1 MSTPPPPTRLS
12 PFPDDVLERDRKEQA
27 IEFLLSLGLPYYIAS
42 AHLGRWAAY
51 VGVELSRE
59 DYWTIGRRRFR
70 PLE

>member
-1 MSTPPPPTRLS
+1 MSTPAPPARLS
-12 PFPDDVLERDRKEQA
+12 PFPDGLLEPELKEQA

-51 VGVELSRE
+51 VGVELGQA
-59 DYWTIGRRRFR
+59 DYWAVGRRRFR